1 MKKMT
6 ITLLLI
12 AVAFIT
18 TAQHVNFDWMARLIT
33 ARPSHT
39 EMYGFKDVKV
49 SNCKNI
55 EFLYLDGSKEN
66 TKRIIQVL
74 KLTKNLKY
82 LTITSSY
89 RLHQDSIMHTLCLL
103 KHLEALELVHADTI
117 MKDISKLNRLK
128 WLIFNE
134 GTIRVVP
141 KSIYRLRR
149 LEMLSFGHAYSHFN
163 RGNDITELP
172 AGLSK
177 LKRLEYIFLK
187 RNPIHSISD
196 EFCKLK
202 NLKKVLVSESDTMDY
217 PECLKQ
223 KLYF

>member
-1 MKKMT
+1 MKK
-6 ITLLLI
+6 ITTTLFFI
-12 AVAFIT
+12 GEAFIA

-33 ARPSHT
+33 ARPSHM
-39 EMYGFKDVKV
+39 EMYSFKDVKA
-49 SNCKNI
+49 SNCKDV

-66 TKRIIQVL
+66 TKRITQVL

-89 RLHQDSIMHTLCLL
+89 RIHQDSIMHSLSHL
-103 KHLEALELVHADTI
+103 KRLEALELVHADTI
-117 MKDISKLNRLK
+117 MEDISKLNRLK

-134 GTIRVVP
+134 GTISVVP

-163 RGNDITELP
+163 RGNDISGLP
-172 AGLSK
+172 AGVSELKK
-177 LKRLEYIFLK
+177 LQYVFLK

-196 EFCKLK
+196 EFCKMK
-202 NLKKVLVSESDTMDY
+202 NIKKVLVSESDTMKY
-217 PECLKQ
+217 PECLKE
-223 KLYF
+223 KLQF